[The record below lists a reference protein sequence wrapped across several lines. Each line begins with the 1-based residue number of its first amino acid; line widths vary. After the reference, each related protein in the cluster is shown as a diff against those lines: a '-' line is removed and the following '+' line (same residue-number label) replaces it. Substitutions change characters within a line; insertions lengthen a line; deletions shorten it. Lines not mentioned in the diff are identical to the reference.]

1 MITDNATVE
10 QFLAGIPVPVE
21 PAAIERE
28 LAALWKP
35 ASEQTSAGASAAVT
49 RVCLANLLV
58 VGDTANNAWHAGA
71 LQKISARFPCRIL
84 WAQLGP
90 GSAAAALTADVT
102 ALCHLPS
109 PGNPQVCSELIT
121 LHTGRGGAGHVPC
134 AVLPLLEPDLPV
146 VLWWAMPA
154 DAETALFDALCEL
167 ADRVIVHAE
176 PLASPALRTLRAV
189 PSLELCLRKH
199 AADKATVMVW
209 HTMSHWRELT
219 AQFFDPPQLRDALH
233 GIETVTVRYATPTGE
248 PTAAL
253 PAALYAGWLAGQLQ
267 WKPVVCKPTPDGVR
281 TVFTDAASRN
291 VSVELL
297 AQAVD
302 NLAPGRLTMVDITAV
317 SGSGRTSFHLAR
329 VVGERT
335 EIRKTLCLSEECT
348 LLKSLPLA
356 DHDEATL
363 LGAAIESQSASR
375 VFPRAAKTALW
386 LLGETT

>member
-1 MITDNATVE
+1 MSSTDTHPVE

-35 ASEQTSAGASAAVT
+35 ASEQAGDGVGAAVT

-58 VGDTANNAWHAGA
+58 IGDTANNAWHADT
-71 LQKISARFPCRIL
+71 LQKLSARFPCRVL
-84 WAQLGP
+84 WAQLD
-90 GSAAAALTADVT
+90 SATADAALTADVT

-109 PGNPQVCSELIT
+109 PGNPQVCNELIT
-121 LHTGRGGAGHVPC
+121 LHTGRGGAGNVPG
-134 AVLPLLEPDLPV
+134 AVLPLLEPDVPV
-146 VLWWAMPA
+146 VLWWALPA

-167 ADRVIVHAE
+167 ADRVIVHPE
-176 PLASPALRTLRAV
+176 PLASPALRTIRAV
-189 PSLELCLRKH
+189 PSLRLCLREH
-199 AADKATVMVW
+199 AADKTTVMVW

-219 AQFFDPPQLRDALH
+219 AQFFDSPQLRAALR

-253 PAALYAGWLAGQLQ
+253 PAALYAGWLAGQLR
-267 WKPVVCKPTPDGVR
+267 WRPVACQPAPDGVR
-281 TVFTDAASRN
+281 AAFTDAASRT

-297 AQAVD
+297 AQATD
-302 NLAPGRLTMVDITAV
+302 NVAPGRLTSVDITAATAP
-317 SGSGRTSFHLAR
+317 GRASFHLAR

-335 EIRKTLCLSEECT
+335 EIRKTLCLSEACT
-348 LLKSLPLA
+348 LLKSLPLVER
-356 DHDEATL
+356 DEATL
-363 LGAAIESQSASR
+363 LGAAIESQSAAS

-386 LLGETT
+386 LLGG